1 MEAKNNNIVKILFI
15 GLVCVA
21 VGTGLYF
28 SYIFFKEKSD
38 ATHRLTDAY
47 DSAQTAAYYDSL
59 TGHDPSLLKEN
70 FVEDAKKGVNDKFTK
85 SNAYFVTHRF
95 FDNGGNIYEIYDYV
109 NSHHE
114 LAFLKDA
121 EGFYPKIFEQ
131 IEKKSLPI
139 EYSGKSLHAYLGY
152 LRAMERHGYGSLAL
166 RGTVANQYAK
176 TVFLVKKVPEQFAP
190 DSGVDVQRYLNYEIE
205 MSLHYATKAK
215 EDVAKILNGEL
226 TTEDIT
232 DRDIVVG
239 LNQYASALRYY
250 EYLGIE
256 FDSPKTAKEIF
267 AFSTNHAKS
276 FVKELSIFTGLLDA
290 STLLLD
296 EASNVDDVRVALAP
310 LMTID
315 SSKLPIKEGS
325 VPDKVIKSR
334 FEIIPF
340 YPGTQVLDKSY
351 DVYGKEN
358 AKGLAL
364 KVPEFKQWLMTN
376 GWTETDFQ

>member
-1 MEAKNNNIVKILFI
+1 MEEKNSNIIKNVFVA
-15 GLVCVA
+15 LVCIVL
-21 VGTGLYF
+21 VIGVYF
-28 SYIFFKEKSD
+28 AYLFFKEKSD
-38 ATHRLTDAY
+38 ATHRLTDTYA
-47 DSAQTAAYYDSL
+47 DAQTAAYYDSL
-59 TGHDPSLLKEN
+59 SGNNPSLLKEN

-109 NSHHE
+109 NSHPE

-121 EGFYPKIFEQ
+121 EGLYPKIFAQ
-131 IEKKSLPI
+131 IKDGTLSR
-139 EYSGKSLHAYLGY
+139 EYSNTALHAYLAY
-152 LRAMERHGYGSLAL
+152 LGAMERHGYAGLAT
-166 RGTVANQYAK
+166 RGTAANQYAK
-176 TVFLVKKVPEQFAP
+176 MAFLIKKVPEQFGP
-190 DSGVDVQRYLNYEIE
+190 DSKVNVPEYLDKEIKR
-205 MSLHYATKAK
+205 SLYFAEKAK

-239 LNQYASALRYY
+239 LNQYASAIRYY
-250 EYLGIE
+250 EYLGVD
-256 FDSPKTAKEIF
+256 FDSPKTSKEIF
-267 AFSTNHAKS
+267 AFSTEHAKR
-276 FVKELSIFTGLLDA
+276 FVKELSVFTGLLDA

-296 EASNVDDVRVALAP
+296 ESSSIEDVRVALAP
-310 LMTID
+310 IMSID
-315 SSKLPIKEGS
+315 SSKSPIKEGS

-334 FEIIPF
+334 FEVIPF